1 MADGWQGFKVIGNFC
16 SFFLFFPLFLYTR
29 PQNIPMMMEKKFL
42 TLREASE
49 LLSMSVKALRMHIL
63 RGHLPAYKLG
73 GKIYLKLEEIEKA
86 LKPIGARAGKGAS
99 QNNKGGTK

>member
-1 MADGWQGFKVIGNFC
+1 MAELSNNLSQTTNKVKSFLSRMLSATDWQKLWNKPDLEVI
-16 SFFLFFPLFLYTR
+16 
-29 PQNIPMMMEKKFL
+29 

>member
-1 MADGWQGFKVIGNFC
+1 MADGWQGFKVVGSFWKNFL
-16 SFFLFFPLFLYTR
+16 LFPSFLYTR
-29 PQNIPMMMEKKFL
+29 PQNIPMMTEKKLL
-42 TLREASE
+42 TLKEASE
-49 LLSMSVKALRMHIL
+49 FLSMSTKALRMHIL
-63 RGHLPAYKLG
+63 RGHIPAYKLG

>member
-1 MADGWQGFKVIGNFC
+1 M
-16 SFFLFFPLFLYTR
+16 
-29 PQNIPMMMEKKFL
+29 KKLL
-42 TLREASE
+42 TLRETAE
-49 LLSMSVKALRMHIL
+49 LLGMSEKALRMHIY

-99 QNNKGGTK
+99 QNNKGGVE

>member
-1 MADGWQGFKVIGNFC
+1 MADGWQGFKFSG
-16 SFFLFFPLFLYTR
+16 SFWKFFHFFPLILYRKT
-29 PQNIPMMMEKKFL
+29 QNISTMGRRLL

-49 LLSMSVKALRMHIL
+49 FLSMSTKALRMHIL
-63 RGHLPAYKLG
+63 RGHIPAYKLG